1 MRSESNLNYLLA
13 TLTPKNTHFFLG
25 SASLNTAHREKML
38 REKIDYAKYL
48 TWFIENY
55 PASAE
60 QTRENQKNDAFW
72 AQFK

>member
-1 MRSESNLNYLLA
+1 M
-13 TLTPKNTHFFLG
+13 G